1 MAHDDPWHA
10 PLTAAGVAIPDAGTL
25 IRRHL
30 GLTYPPEAWAA
41 PLFNTAPS
49 TTTEISDAD
58 LLACTA
64 LGVRVNKSLLD
75 TWVRARPILSLVLH
89 ELPPGTSLEDADDKT
104 LSRICSAITLSGLEV
119 SVAAKLLHRA
129 RPRLVPPIDRTV
141 VDWYGLGLKD
151 RSAGRLPALLGHLR
165 TDLRRPENRA
175 SLTHLQRT
183 IVAEHDGALAP
194 TRLRLFD
201 IALWMADHRS

>member
-1 MAHDDPWHA
+1 MTNDDLWHA
-10 PLTAAGVAIPDAGTL
+10 PLTAAGVAVPDAGTL

-30 GLTYPPEAWAA
+30 GLTSPPEAWAA
-41 PLFNTAPS
+41 PLFDSAPS
-49 TTTEISDAD
+49 MTTEISDAD

-64 LGVRVNKSLLD
+64 LGVRVNKALLD
-75 TWVRARPILSLVLH
+75 QWAKARQALSAFLY
-89 ELPPGTSLEDADDKT
+89 ELPPSTSLEDADDKT
-104 LSRICSAITLSGLEV
+104 LSRICTAVTMSGLEV

-129 RPRLVPPIDRTV
+129 RPRLVPPIDRTII
-141 VDWYGLGLKD
+141 DWYGLGLKD

-183 IVAEHDGALAP
+183 IVAEYDGALAP